1 MRNLRGSARM
11 RGFHSRVNEKKNF
24 ERVDSLS
31 LCLSL
36 SLISLMSLT
45 SLMCHFNILLN
56 V

>member
-36 SLISLMSLT
+36 SY
-45 SLMCHFNILLN
+45 FPN
-56 V
+56 VPYVPNVSF